1 MIRLK
6 SNKFLKLSALLLS
19 SLALQF
25 SAHAQSSA
33 QTTPFPTKPIKLI
46 VPHAVGG
53 NSDTFGRILAQ
64 KLSER
69 IGQQVVVENKVGAG
83 GTIAVAFTA
92 KSAPDGYTLVV
103 NFDLN

>member
-1 MIRLK
+1 MTRLK

-25 SAHAQSSA
+25 SVHAQSNA

-53 NSDTFGRILAQ
+53 
-64 KLSER
+64 LSL
-69 IGQQVVVENKVGAG
+69 IH
-83 GTIAVAFTA
+83 I
-92 KSAPDGYTLVV
+92 
-103 NFDLN
+103 